1 MGRSILILREY
12 IMITDYK
19 KYIRSNAWRRKRT
32 QYFESKMYN
41 TYPTGKS
48 AGKFVCYVCGS
59 DDNLQLHHRTYKRL
73 GNERINVDLVPVCQK
88 CHTNIHKLQKKKG
101 CDLWKATKQVVRSI
115 TNE

>member
-1 MGRSILILREY
+1 
-12 IMITDYK
+12 MIKIDYK
-19 KYIRSNAWRRKRT
+19 KYIRSTAWRNKRK

-41 TYPTGKS
+41 TYPTGKA

-88 CHTNIHKLQKKKG
+88 CHTNIHQYQDKTG
-101 CDLWKATKQVVRSI
+101 YNLWGATKRYKKRYSKK
-115 TNE
+115 EGCG